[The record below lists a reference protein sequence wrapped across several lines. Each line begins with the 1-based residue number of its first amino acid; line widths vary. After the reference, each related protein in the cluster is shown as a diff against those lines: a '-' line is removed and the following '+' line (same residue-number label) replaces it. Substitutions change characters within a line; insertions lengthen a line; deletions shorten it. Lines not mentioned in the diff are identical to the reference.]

1 MLLTVGVRVCV
12 QQYLLLKVVVQRSA
26 RGRNFQYTLSFLIFK
41 IQNLHILNLMVSTI
55 LIMLQPCIENALTEL
70 LNSLLPS
77 SHAKHTLLI
86 WQHNSFQPFY
96 RARILRCATFIH
108 CGSLSCTCRRNPKF
122 DLSAEGHQKI
132 FTTAF
137 VTQTVLL
144 K

>member
-1 MLLTVGVRVCV
+1 MGVRGGV

-26 RGRNFQYTLSFLIFK
+26 RGRNFQYTLSFLIVK
-41 IQNLHILNLMVSTI
+41 IKNPHILNFMLPTI
-55 LIMLQPCIENALTEL
+55 LNMLQARIENGLTEF

-86 WQHNSFQPFY
+86 GQHNSFQSFY
-96 RARILRCATFIH
+96 RARILMCATFIH
-108 CGSLSCTCRRNPKF
+108 CGGCRGNPKF

-137 VTQTVLL
+137 VTQLSF
-144 K
+144 